1 MFLVG
6 SGYVNACAFLRESAL
21 LTGAAL
27 RLTFNQ
33 MVEHSIS
40 GTFAALGH
48 PARVAI
54 VERLRLGEAPVSE
67 LARPHPMSLAAL
79 SKHIQV
85 LERAGIVRRRVEGR
99 VHWIALDPRP
109 LGEAR
114 TWLGGEAAFWAGRLD
129 ALEAALDGATAG
141 ELSA

>member
-1 MFLVG
+1 MILVRD
-6 SGYVNACAFLRESAL
+6 VKCERCEFLRESAP

-33 MVEHSIS
+33 MVERSI
-40 GTFAALGH
+40 GDTFSALGH
-48 PARVAI
+48 PARMAI
-54 VERLRLGEAPVSE
+54 VERLRFGEAPVSE

-85 LERAGIVRRRVEGR
+85 LERAGIVHRRVEGR